1 LVELLNPHS
10 VAFAGSAAHSAFR
23 LSRLQQQIAGDH
35 TSLDLHSRF
44 VYLVSLSE
52 APTPERIDR
61 LQALL
66 NADAVIDCLADL
78 SWPEAK
84 VELGNEAAAC
94 DRLVI
99 PHHGTLSPWASKAT
113 EILRR
118 CGLDSVVRVER
129 ATAYRLYSTD
139 SVPDS
144 ALEVLHDRMTQ
155 DVVHT
160 LDEAW
165 GDRLEGQY
173 RPLNVIELGD
183 DPLRTMAEVNQ
194 NLGLAL
200 SEDEIEYLVAAYRD
214 LERNPSDAELMMFAQ
229 ANSEHCRH
237 KIFRGSWVIDGE
249 AQSLSLFDMIRETH
263 RCTPDGV
270 LSAYSD
276 NAAVFSGGNGFRWQ
290 ADVQSGV
297 YEHVDTEVHVQIKA
311 ETHNHPTAISPFP
324 GAATGSGGEI
334 RDEAATGRGARPK
347 LALSGFSVSE
357 LHLPELARP
366 WETDTHR
373 PGHLATSLQI
383 MIEGPIG
390 AAAYNNEFGRP
401 ALTGYFR
408 TLTQNSFGQTWGYH
422 KPIMLAGGLG
432 NIAPEQVLK
441 HEVPVGAKVVVLG
454 GPAMLIG
461 LGGGAAS
468 SAQSGASNSE
478 LDYASVQRENPEMER
493 RCQQVIEFCIAQ
505 GDANPIISIHD
516 VGAGGLS
523 NAIPEIL
530 DADQRGG
537 LIDLRSLP
545 TADSR
550 LSPMELWCNE
560 AQERY
565 VLAIRAEAV
574 DSLLAACQRER
585 CPVAVVGEATAD
597 GHFLLQDPAHADSQA
612 PVDLPMEVLLGKT
625 PQMHRDVN
633 RWQRQAAEHESNH
646 ADLSELLNE
655 SIDRVLRLPA
665 VGSKQFL
672 ITIGDRSIGGLT
684 VRDQMVGPWQVPVAD
699 VAVSARDFHG
709 YQGEAMAMG
718 ERAPVAIYDAPASGR
733 MAIAEA
739 LTNLAAAP
747 IDDIRRVKLSANWMA
762 AAGEKG
768 QDADLYDT
776 VKAIGM
782 ELCPQLGLGIPVGK
796 DSLSMRAKWQHEGEE
811 QQVSA
816 PVSLIVSAF
825 APVEDIRRCLTPE
838 LDIQEESTLLLIDLG
853 AGQQRLGA
861 SAWAQVWQQDGGAV
875 ADVHDAAQ
883 LKAFFDSV
891 QALNRAGHLL
901 AYHDRSDGGLLV
913 SLLEMAWAGR
923 CGLDV
928 TLTDDEDAIA
938 ALFNEELGAV
948 IQVRNADIPA
958 VRQCLSDAGLAHC
971 VHEVARP
978 AAHGDLLL
986 KQGARTLIKRELAQL
1001 QQVWSETSRS
1011 IAGLR
1016 DNAHCVDEEYD
1027 RLNDWQAPGLKPE
1040 LSFELKA
1047 PAVHSAR
1054 PQVAILRE
1062 QGVNGHMEMAAAFH
1076 QAGFTAVDVH
1086 MSDLLSGRFTLD
1098 QFQGLAACGGFS
1110 YGDVLGAGQGWAKS
1124 ILFNNALRDQF
1135 EAFFQHPDR
1144 FALGVCNGC
1153 QMMSTLAPLIPG
1165 AENWPRFM
1173 RNRSEQFEARLSLVE
1188 VMESPSIFL
1197 QGMQG
1202 SRIPVAVAHGEGRAE
1217 FHRGALDQQQHC
1229 LRYVENDGSVAGR
1242 YPANPNGSPDG
1253 ITGLCNRDGRVTIMM
1268 PHPERLLRAMN
1279 FSWAPTH
1286 WGEHSPWQQMF
1297 NNARGWLA

>member
-1 LVELLNPHS
+1 MVELLNPHS

-23 LSRLQQQIAGDH
+23 LSCLRQQMAGDH

-44 VYLVSLSE
+44 VYLVSLAE
-52 APTPERIDR
+52 TPTAQQVER

-66 NADAVIDCLADL
+66 NADHVISSLADL
-78 SWPEAK
+78 TWPKA
-84 VELGNEAAAC
+84 VDAAHVSH

-113 EILRR
+113 EILKR
-118 CGLDSVVRVER
+118 CGLDQVLRVER
-129 ATAYRLYSTD
+129 AIAYRIESNGHVSDDCL
-139 SVPDS
+139 
-144 ALEVLHDRMTQ
+144 AVLHDRMTQ
-155 DVVHT
+155 DVVAS
-160 LDEAW
+160 LEAAW
-165 GDRLEGQY
+165 GDSLEGQH
-173 RPLNVIELGD
+173 RPLQLIELGD
-183 DPLRTMAEVNQ
+183 EPQQVMEQVNRS
-194 NLGLAL
+194 LGLAL
-200 SEDEIEYLVAAYRD
+200 SDDEIEYLVAAYRE
-214 LERNPSDAELMMFAQ
+214 LGRNPSDAELMMFAQ

-237 KIFRGSWVIDGE
+237 KIFRGSWVIDGQE
-249 AQSLSLFDMIRETH
+249 QSHSLFDMIRETH

-276 NAAVFSGGNGFRWQ
+276 NAAVFAGGAGFRWQ
-290 ADVQSGV
+290 ADVNTGV
-297 YEHVDTEVHVQIKA
+297 YEHVDTEIHVQIKA
-311 ETHNHPTAISPFP
+311 ETHNHPTAISPYP

-357 LHLPELARP
+357 LHLPDQARP
-366 WETDTHR
+366 WETKTHR
-373 PGHLATSLQI
+373 PEHLATSLQI
-383 MIEGPIG
+383 MIDGPIG

-408 TLTQNSFGQTWGYH
+408 TLTQNTFGQTWGYH

-468 SAQSGASNSE
+468 SAQSGASNSD

-493 RCQQVIEFCIAQ
+493 RCQQVIEYCIAQ

-530 DADQRGG
+530 DADARGG
-537 LIDLRSLP
+537 RIDLRRLP
-545 TADSR
+545 TADTR

-565 VLAIRAEAV
+565 VLAIKAEAV
-574 DSLLAACQRER
+574 DALLAACQRER

-597 GHFLLQDPAHADSQA
+597 GHFLLADPAHADGQA

-625 PQMHRDVN
+625 PQMHRDVR
-633 RWQRQAAEHESNH
+633 RWQRQGTAHAAEALAS
-646 ADLSELLNE
+646 SELLSE

-718 ERAPVAIYDAPASGR
+718 ERSPVAIYDAPASGR

-796 DSLSMRAKWQHEGEE
+796 DSLSMRAKWQHEGEA

-825 APVEDIRRCLTPE
+825 APVEDTRRCLTPE
-838 LDIQEESTLLLIDLG
+838 LDIQATSVLLLIDLG

-883 LKAFFDSV
+883 LKAFFETI
-891 QALNRAGHLL
+891 QHLNRAGHLL

-913 SLLEMAWAGR
+913 TLLEMAWAAR

-928 TLTDDEDAIA
+928 KVNDNDDILA

-948 IQVRNADIPA
+948 IQIRHDDLALVQQAFDA
-958 VRQCLSDAGLAHC
+958 AGLGAY
-971 VHEVARP
+971 VHTVAVP
-978 AAHGDLLL
+978 AAHGQLNLQQGERTLL
-986 KQGARTLIKRELAQL
+986 KRDLAEL
-1001 QQVWSETSRS
+1001 QQIWSETSRT

-1016 DNAHCVDEEYD
+1016 DNAHCVDEEYE
-1027 RLNDWQAPGLKPE
+1027 RLDDWQAPGLKPE
-1040 LSFELKA
+1040 LSFELQA
-1047 PAVHSAR
+1047 PAVVSSR

-1076 QAGFTAVDVH
+1076 RAGFTSVDVH
-1086 MSDLLSGRFTLD
+1086 MSDLLSGRFNLE

-1124 ILFNNALRDQF
+1124 ILFNLALRDQF
-1135 EAFFQHPDR
+1135 EAFFQRSDR

-1165 AENWPRFM
+1165 AEHWPRFI

-1188 VMESPSIFL
+1188 VMPSPSVFL
-1197 QGMQG
+1197 QGMEG
-1202 SRIPVAVAHGEGRAE
+1202 SRIPVAVAHGEGRAQ
-1217 FHRGALDQQQHC
+1217 FQQTMVDQQQQC
-1229 LRYVENDGSVAGR
+1229 LRYVENDGSVASR
-1242 YPANPNGSPDG
+1242 YPANPNGSPEG
-1253 ITGLCNRDGRVTIMM
+1253 ITGLCNSDGRITIMM

-1279 FSWAPTH
+1279 FSWAPAH

-1297 NNARGWLA
+1297 NNARAWAGEA